1 MTIASNLRFICVPP
15 RLFDW
20 ANDSPRLQFSLKSA
34 RESETGNT
42 KPRILVL
49 FTQGLGVRF
58 AVGIEEFLSALLPR
72 RFEFGRRDVPVRPA
86 FLGNGS

>member
-1 MTIASNLRFICVPP
+1 M
-15 RLFDW
+15 
-20 ANDSPRLQFSLKSA
+20 
-34 RESETGNT
+34 
-42 KPRILVL
+42 KPEPLVL

-58 AVGIEEFLSALLPR
+58 AVGIEEFLSTLLPR